1 MFKNKKEFYNSDE
14 FASLKEY
21 LTDERKN
28 PDNGLVYCE
37 HCGRPI
43 IKKYD
48 MVAHHKKELTDE
60 NINDYMTSL
69 NPELIMLVHFKCHNE
84 IHRRFGKEGYR
95 KAYIVYGPP
104 CGGKT
109 TFVQT
114 NAGPNDLIVDMDSIY
129 QMITIND
136 RYIKPDRIKMN
147 AFAVRDCLYEQIKYR
162 TGKWENAYVIAGL
175 PMATE
180 RQRLEIRLNA
190 SSVFIDVDKDTCK
203 ARAQERSNA
212 EETIRY
218 IEEWF
223 SMYTI

>member
-14 FASLKEY
+14 FISLKEY
-21 LTDERKN
+21 LSVERKN
-28 PDNGLVYCE
+28 PDDGLVYCE

-48 MVAHHKKELTDE
+48 MIAHHKKELTE
-60 NINDYMTSL
+60 QNINDYMISL
-69 NPELIMLVHFKCHNE
+69 NPDLIMLVHFKCHNE

-95 KAYIVYGPP
+95 NVYIVYGPP
-104 CGGKT
+104 CSGKT
-109 TFVQT
+109 TFVQN

-129 QMITIND
+129 QMITTD
-136 RYIKPDRIKMN
+136 RLKMN

-175 PMATE
+175 PMAME

-190 SSVFIDVDKDTCK
+190 SSVFIDVDADTCK

-212 EETIRY
+212 EETIKY

-223 SMYTI
+223 SMYTT